1 MPNID
6 PTTGPAIHV
15 WLSAGPGPGCGVV
28 VGSVEDVAVIE
39 AALAVELAVDSAA
52 VEAVQAPPEPDP
64 DKH

>member
-15 WLSAGPGPGCGVV
+15 WLRAGPGPDCGVV
-28 VGSVEDVAVIE
+28 VGFVTDV
-39 AALAVELAVDSAA
+39 ALAVESPVDSAA
-52 VEAVQAPPEPDP
+52 AEAVQAPPEPDP